1 MPASRP
7 TTGGLDPALVYRMVK
22 KIPRGR
28 VATYGQIAR
37 LIGWPRH
44 ARHVGYALSAT
55 PANVKIPW
63 HRVINAQGRISLRV
77 RHWDSGSDELQRI
90 LLEAEGVEF
99 GAEGRISLRRFQW
112 DAAAKAARKPTAA

>member
-1 MPASRP
+1 MPAFRP
-7 TTGGLDPALVYRMVK
+7 AGGGLDPAVVYRMVK

-28 VATYGQIAR
+28 VATYGQIAK

-55 PANVKIPW
+55 PASVKIPW

-99 GAEGRISLRRFQW
+99 GAEGKISLRRFQW
-112 DAAAKAARKPTAA
+112 DAAGKSGGEPRPA